1 MCPKSIVGFL
11 DNRTRLD
18 HELSHSQKI
27 TCTVPDCQHPP
38 FPSLGALRTHRNKY
52 HAEIQQT
59 GGRTRIRKVAVA
71 LDKEVNSTVK
81 DSLRPSSSATSAPE
95 PSTKSPLQQ
104 SNLGADGP
112 PRGQP
117 APMYKPEQM
126 RGIGFLSDAEK
137 RKYEDGLRILWKK
150 YDNNPEGSAEW
161 ESAKK
166 KIQEFAFVLAKKM
179 RDRKLQAQAQQQA
192 VVQQPRLSDTILKHL
207 REVTFTA
214 PANAPPEQAQKWQE
228 DVKKRYANNLLQME
242 TARAQMNKI
251 DWGIKLRNE
260 NGHPLSPE
268 EREALAERRMQIQ
281 KAFDNASYLV
291 ADLRKSQGNSQ
302 N

>member
-1 MCPKSIVGFL
+1 MNQSGQPGPAGPAQT
-11 DNRTRLD
+11 N
-18 HELSHSQKI
+18 
-27 TCTVPDCQHPP
+27 P
-38 FPSLGALRTHRNKY
+38 GA
-52 HAEIQQT
+52 A
-59 GGRTRIRKVAVA
+59 A
-71 LDKEVNSTVK
+71 
-81 DSLRPSSSATSAPE
+81 
-95 PSTKSPLQQ
+95 
-104 SNLGADGP
+104 GP

-179 RDRKLQAQAQQQA
+179 RDRKLQALAQQQA

-260 NGHPLSPE
+260 NGHPLSPV

-291 ADLRKSQGNSQ
+291 ADLRK
-302 N
+302 